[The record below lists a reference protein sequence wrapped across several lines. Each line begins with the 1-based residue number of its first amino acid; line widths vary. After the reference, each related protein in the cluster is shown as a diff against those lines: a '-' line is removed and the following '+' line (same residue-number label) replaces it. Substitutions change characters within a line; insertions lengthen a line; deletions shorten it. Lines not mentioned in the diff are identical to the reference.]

1 MDIYVAR
8 QPIFDRYQE
17 VFAYELMYR
26 SGANKFYSTLDGDRA
41 ISEVIT
47 NSFLLIGLENLTR
60 GKKAFINFTK
70 NLLEN
75 DTATLLPND
84 CLVVEILEDAEPDEK
99 MLAACRKL
107 KELGYLLTLG
117 DFRYDPRFLPL
128 LHLVDIV
135 KVDFLNA
142 SLYDRRSV
150 INKVNK
156 NGRERVKFLANRV
169 ETREEFTEAV
179 ELGYTYFQGYFFSKP
194 HLVSGRDIPG
204 FKLTYMQI
212 LQEIN
217 REEVNFDKLED
228 LIKRDVSLSYKLLKF
243 INSLAFGFRSE
254 IHSIKQA
261 LVLLGQKEIGKWL
274 SLIALRNIGENKPD
288 ELIVAAL
295 CRAKFCELVA
305 SRVDLKSRS
314 SDLFLM
320 GMFSLIDAFLDRPL
334 PDILADL
341 PLAEDIKEAL
351 QGGNSRLGDV
361 YALVLAYEK
370 GDWEELSR
378 RAARLELDEK
388 EVKEFYLGS
397 LELANQVF
405 FRKSLLD

>member
-8 QPIFDRYQE
+8 QPIFDCYQE
-17 VFAYELMYR
+17 VFAYELLYR

-41 ISEVIT
+41 ISEMIT

-60 GKKAFINFTK
+60 GKKAFISFTR

-75 DTATLLPND
+75 DTAMLLPND
-84 CLVVEILEDAEPDEK
+84 SIVVEILEDADPDDK
-99 MLAACRKL
+99 MMAACRKL
-107 KELGYLLTLG
+107 KNLGYLLALD
-117 DFRYDPRFLPL
+117 DFRYDHRFLPL
-128 LHLVDIV
+128 LELVDFV
-135 KVDFLNA
+135 KVDFLNS
-142 SLYDRRSV
+142 SLYDRRSI
-150 INKVNK
+150 INKINK
-156 NGRERVKFLANRV
+156 SGRNRVKFLADRV

-179 ELGYTYFQGYFFSKP
+179 ELGYSYFQGYFFSKP
-194 HLVSGRDIPG
+194 HLVSTRDIPS

-217 REEVNFDKLED
+217 KEEVNFDKLED

-254 IHSIKQA
+254 IRSIKQA
-261 LVLLGQKEIGKWL
+261 LVLLGQKEISKWL

-305 SRVDLKSRS
+305 PRVGLKSRS
-314 SDLFLM
+314 PDLFLM
-320 GMFSLIDAFLDRPL
+320 GMFSLIDAFLDKPL
-334 PDILADL
+334 PDILVEL
-341 PLAEDIKEAL
+341 PLADDIKEAL
-351 QGGNSRLGDV
+351 LGDTNRLGDV
-361 YALVLAYEK
+361 YGLVVAFEK
-370 GDWEELSR
+370 GDWDELSR

-388 EVKEFYLGS
+388 EVKEFYLDS
-397 LELANQVF
+397 LEMANQVF
-405 FRKSLLD
+405 FRKPVLS